1 MDVREQG
8 VVFACEGE
16 TLVGVITRGEQV
28 AATGVVIVVGGPQ
41 YRVGS
46 HRQFVL
52 LARTLAAHGVACLR
66 FDYRGM
72 GDAGGEQRSFATVD
86 ADIDA
91 ALAAFH
97 AAVPGLQQVVL
108 WGLCD
113 GASAIC
119 LRLGDEDNRGA
130 PPLPIAGAVL
140 LNPWVRTVEGHA
152 RTMLKHYYLKR
163 LLDRR
168 FWKKLVSGQF
178 AAGRSLASLFTLLS
192 GKATTPAASA
202 KEAAGNAPGSASMP
216 VHLIP
221 VPRLPERMRLGLEK
235 SGAKFA
241 VFLSGR
247 DFVARE
253 FEQMAE
259 REVGWVRLLASV
271 RSSVQ
276 HFPEADHTFSRRTQA
291 AAIEDATLSWL
302 RAQGW
307 LD

>member
-8 VVFACEGE
+8 AVFSCEGE
-16 TLVGVITRGEQV
+16 TLVGVISRGERV
-28 AATGVVIVVGGPQ
+28 APTGVVIVVGGPQ

-52 LARTLAAHGVACLR
+52 LARMLAAQGVACLR

-91 ALAAFH
+91 ALAAFR
-97 AAVPGLQQVVL
+97 AAVPELQQVVL

-119 LRLGDEDNRGA
+119 LRLGDEGRRGA
-130 PPLPIAGAVL
+130 PPLPIVGAVL

-192 GKATTPAASA
+192 GKATTPAKPAP
-202 KEAAGNAPGSASMP
+202 EAASNVATTTLPPA
-216 VHLIP
+216 HLAP

-253 FEQMAE
+253 FEQMAQRDPDWRRVLE
-259 REVGWVRLLASV
+259 FARV
-271 RSSVQ
+271 SVQ
-276 HFPEADHTFSRRTQA
+276 RFPQADHTFSRRVEA
-291 AAIEDATLSWL
+291 VAVEHATLAWL
-302 RAQGW
+302 RNQEW
-307 LD
+307 PE